1 MCEEEIELHEELED
15 AQAEKRAPTR
25 ISQNYIAGA
34 RKFLAPVLMDTMTKQ
49 SDDPEEEGQGI
60 CGTAGACLELVT
72 RTVMPSKPHGPS
84 ARRCCIV
91 SPLLQQE
98 RCMLH
103 AVAGARRNRRR
114 RDGVRAAA
122 HQVAELAIPR
132 GAQCSCAQSCT
143 HGVGLSHAMS
153 VAALAYAWVRPR
165 FAVRR
170 RRRTRSAKSSRARR
184 RSGCRCWSS
193 RCVRT

>member
-72 RTVMPSKPHGPS
+72 RTVIPNRHSGPS
-84 ARRCCIV
+84 RSPAAYSVASCRRCCRRTV
-91 SPLLQQE
+91 
-98 RCMLH
+98 LH
-103 AVAGARRNRRR
+103 AAC
-114 RDGVRAAA
+114 
-122 HQVAELAIPR
+122 R
-132 GAQCSCAQSCT
+132 GRCAT
-143 HGVGLSHAMS
+143 
-153 VAALAYAWVRPR
+153 
-165 FAVRR
+165 
-170 RRRTRSAKSSRARR
+170 KSS
-184 RSGCRCWSS
+184 
-193 RCVRT
+193 TT

>member
-72 RTVMPSKPHGPS
+72 RTVMP
-84 ARRCCIV
+84 AE
-91 SPLLQQE
+91 PLPRFCPPVLQ
-98 RCMLH
+98 R
-103 AVAGARRNRRR
+103 VAF
-114 RDGVRAAA
+114 
-122 HQVAELAIPR
+122 
-132 GAQCSCAQSCT
+132 
-143 HGVGLSHAMS
+143 
-153 VAALAYAWVRPR
+153 VAAGTLHVACRGRCV
-165 FAVRR
+165 
-170 RRRTRSAKSSRARR
+170 TKSS
-184 RSGCRCWSS
+184 
-193 RCVRT
+193 TT